1 MTQIESVL
9 QTTSTTPAAQR
20 MRICRE
26 RRREK
31 KTWLPVEIH
40 EVEIDALIKLGHLD
54 KANRKNKDEILQ
66 GLYRFLDAALV
77 A

>member
-1 MTQIESVL
+1 MTQIGSVL
-9 QTTSTTPAAQR
+9 PTTSATPAAQR

-26 RRREK
+26 RRRER

-40 EVEIDALIKLGHLD
+40 EVEIDTLIKLGHLD
-54 KANRKNKDEILQ
+54 KASRQNKDAILQ
-66 GLYRFLDAALV
+66 GLYRFLDAALM

>member
-1 MTQIESVL
+1 MTQVEIGS
-9 QTTSTTPAAQR
+9 QTTSVMPAAER

-54 KANRKNKDEILQ
+54 KANRKNKDAILQ
-66 GLYRFLDAALV
+66 GFIDSLTLR
-77 A
+77 

>member
-1 MTQIESVL
+1 MMQIGPVS
-9 QTTSTTPAAQR
+9 QTTSATPAAQR
-20 MRICRE
+20 MRNCRE

-31 KTWLPVEIH
+31 KMWLPVEIH

-54 KANRKNKDEILQ
+54 KASRQNKDAILQ

-77 A
+77 T

>member
-1 MTQIESVL
+1 MTQTESVL
-9 QTTSTTPAAQR
+9 QTTGATPAAER

-40 EVEIDALIKLGHLD
+40 EVEIEALIKLGHLD
-54 KANRKNKDEILQ
+54 KANRKNKNEILQ
-66 GLYRFLDAALV
+66 GLYRFLDVALV

>member
-1 MTQIESVL
+1 M
-9 QTTSTTPAAQR
+9 
-20 MRICRE
+20 

-31 KTWLPVEIH
+31 KMWLPVEIH
-40 EVEIDALIKLGHLD
+40 EVEVDALIKLGHLD
-54 KANRKNKDEILQ
+54 KTSRQNKDAILQ